1 MSQRSNV
8 WCFVIYPDD
17 SAPSNYLEIIRSWHI
32 PALVSPVHDSDF
44 NADDTEK
51 KKHIHVLLYFGVG
64 ANKSFDQVKV
74 YTDQLFG
81 TIPIR
86 VNSVN
91 AMIRYFIHKDNPEK
105 HQYRKEDLI
114 VCSGFEIG
122 NAFDNFSDQEL
133 MYEQLEKIIVDN
145 GIYNMFNLV
154 VFLKDYNMKDELRFL
169 RSHTYYIK
177 AVLDGRY
184 QLLNPQKSK

>member
-32 PALVSPVHDSDF
+32 PALVSPIHDSDI

-74 YTDQLFG
+74 YSDQLFG

-105 HQYRKEDLI
+105 HQYRQEDLI

-133 MYEQLEKIIVDN
+133 MYEQIEKIIVDN
-145 GIYNMFNLV
+145 GIFNMFNLV
-154 VFLKDYNMKDELRFL
+154 VFLKGYNMKDELRFL
-169 RSHTYYIK
+169 RTHTYYIK
-177 AVLDGRY
+177 ALLDGRY
-184 QLLNPQKSK
+184 QLLNSQKK

>member
-32 PALVSPVHDSDF
+32 PALVSPIHDSDI

-74 YTDQLFG
+74 YSEQLFG

-105 HQYRKEDLI
+105 HQYRQEDLI

-184 QLLNPQKSK
+184 QLLNFQKNK

>member
-32 PALVSPVHDSDF
+32 PALVSPIHDSDI

-74 YTDQLFG
+74 YSEQLFG

-105 HQYRKEDLI
+105 HQYRQEDLI

-133 MYEQLEKIIVDN
+133 MYEQIEKIIVDN
-145 GIYNMFNLV
+145 GIFNMFNLV
-154 VFLKDYNMKDELRFL
+154 VFLKGYNMKDELRFL
-169 RSHTYYIK
+169 RTHTYYIK
-177 AVLDGRY
+177 ALLDGRY
-184 QLLNPQKSK
+184 QLLNSQKK

>member
-32 PALVSPVHDSDF
+32 PALVSPVHDSDI

-105 HQYRKEDLI
+105 HQYRQEDLI

-154 VFLKDYNMKDELRFL
+154 VYLKDYSMKDELRFL